1 MGIQGQSYHKTDDII
16 VKQAILI
23 KHQGCS
29 SQDNNPQDKSSH
41 LRQPR
46 T

>member
-1 MGIQGQSYHKTDDII
+1 MGIRGQSYHKTDDII
-16 VKQAILI
+16 VKQAILM

-29 SQDNNPQDKSSH
+29 SQDTPQGKNPH

>member
-1 MGIQGQSYHKTDDII
+1 MGIQGQSYHKTDNII

-29 SQDNNPQDKSSH
+29 SQDSPQSKSSH